1 MKAIRVSIKAVLLLV
16 LVAVSLGASPTR
28 ADTYNWNN
36 LQSDIAGVAANTDP
50 NLVNPWG
57 LTASSSG
64 TIWVANNGTGTSTL
78 YSQDGTANQ
87 LVVTIPASRHNR
99 EGANP
104 TGTVFNST
112 AFFQVTKNGNSQ
124 PSRFIFVSEDGSISG
139 WNPTLDG
146 THAIIAVD
154 NGTHSGTDNDIDDS
168 TNNGNNRAIYKGAAL
183 GVAAGHNFLYVTN
196 FHSGHVE
203 TYDENFH
210 RVNHNGFVDANLP
223 HNYAPFGIHN
233 LNGQI
238 FVTYAQQDHKKED
251 EVAGPGKGFVDVFDT
266 SGNLIRRVVSN
277 GNLNAPWGLA
287 LVNGELWVGNFG
299 DGRINNYDPNTS
311 TFLETLSKAD
321 GTPLEFNGL
330 WDLLPLGEGVYF
342 TAGIA
347 DEEHGLF
354 GLITEDKKE

>member
-1 MKAIRVSIKAVLLLV
+1 MKEIRVSIKAVLLLV
-16 LVAVSLGASPTR
+16 LVAISLGASPTR
-28 ADTYNWNN
+28 ADTYSWNN
-36 LQSDIAGVAANTDP
+36 LQSDIAGVAAHTDP
-50 NLVNPWG
+50 HLVNPWG
-57 LTASSSG
+57 LAASTGG

-78 YSQDGTANQ
+78 YSQAGIANS
-87 LVVTIPASRHNR
+87 LVVTIPAARHNKD
-99 EGANP
+99 GANP

-112 AFFQVTKNGNSQ
+112 SFFQVTKNGNSQ

-139 WNPTLDG
+139 WNPTLDA

-154 NGTHSGTDNDIDDS
+154 NGG
-168 TNNGNNRAIYKGAAL
+168 NNGHNNAIYKGAAL
-183 GVAAGHNFLYVTN
+183 GVASGHNFLYVTN
-196 FHSGHVE
+196 FHTGQVE

-210 RVNHNGFVDANLP
+210 RVNFNGFVDANLP
-223 HNYAPFGIHN
+223 HGYAPFGIHN

-238 FVTYAQQDHKKED
+238 FVTFAQQDKKKED

-287 LVNGELWVGNFG
+287 LVDGELWVGNFG
-299 DGRINNYDPNTS
+299 DGRINNYDPNTGA
-311 TFLETLSKAD
+311 FLETLSRAD
-321 GTPLEFNGL
+321 GAPLEFDGL
-330 WDLLPLGEGVYF
+330 WDLLPLGDGVYF

-354 GLITEDKKE
+354 GLITEDK